1 MAILAIKEYQPTD
14 ATTNPS
20 LILAA
25 CKNEAYKK
33 LVTQAI
39 EYAKKKLDGKPR
51 NEIRHLAMDKLF
63 VLFGKEIL
71 AYIPG
76 RVSTEVDARYVA

>member
-1 MAILAIKEYQPTD
+1 MSLAIKEFQPTD

-25 CKNEAYKK
+25 SKVDAYKPLIQK
-33 LVTQAI
+33 AI
-39 EYAKKKLDGKPR
+39 EYAKEKAAGKS
-51 NEIRHLAMDKLF
+51 NEEIRALAIDKLF

-71 AYIPG
+71 QIIPG
-76 RVSTEVDARYVA
+76 RVSTEVDAR